1 MSMRLFCKSIDDIC
15 KPSQSDMSMPILTR
29 IFNSKKNDLVVA
41 SILLSAETSTGRKR
55 TKDENG
61 WNYIASIYEKMS
73 TAKKKAERTGESL
86 NVILAHDQERTRIQQ
101 ANNRNRRKRLHS
113 SNSTNDDVQNILQ
126 NAPAARRLPAA
137 VDLNPESV
145 QYINKRISSKIVQ
158 LNKLD
163 GKMNQKC
170 IFIYLHIQVYLL
182 F

>member
-1 MSMRLFCKSIDDIC
+1 
-15 KPSQSDMSMPILTR
+15 MSMPILTR

-55 TKDENG
+55 TRDENG

-101 ANNRNRRKRLHS
+101 PNNRNRRKRLHS
-113 SNSTNDDVQNILQ
+113 SNSTNDDVQDMLQ
-126 NAPAARRLPAA
+126 IAPAARRLPAA

-145 QYINKRISSKIVQ
+145 QYINKRISSKIVK